1 MVSLVEGG
9 DRKKL
14 GGDKKV
20 GGVGGGVMKR
30 LWIYLCPWLF
40 MGGDL
45 DFEIC

>member
-20 GGVGGGVMKR
+20 GGVGGVMKR
-30 LWIYLCPWLF
+30 SWIDLCPWLL

>member
-9 DRKKL
+9 DRKKP
-14 GGDKKV
+14 GRRQKSGRS
-20 GGVGGGVMKR
+20 GGVMKR